1 MRRIA
6 LVTCVLAGCFDN
18 PSVEVDTESL
28 DMPRGTSESVIV
40 SIDGAPVDDLFAVSW
55 IVDDPTIASVTP
67 EWDGK
72 RLRIDAALE
81 GQTTLRVGSHGQVSY
96 IPVRVG
102 PPAIRYLWIE
112 PSTVEGS
119 VGSEIQVK
127 ATGLDTM
134 YQLQDLTHASYWAVR
149 DQRVANLD
157 MAGMML
163 HATGEGHT
171 TLHANFGDLATITDI
186 TISK

>member
-1 MRRIA
+1 MRPIV

-18 PSVEVDTESL
+18 PAVEVDRPSL
-28 DMPRGTSESVIV
+28 DMPRGTSEAVLV
-40 SIDGAPVDDLFAVSW
+40 LIDGAAVDDLFAVSW
-55 IVDDPTIASVTP
+55 SVDDPAIATVTP

-81 GQTTLRVGSHGQVSY
+81 GETTLRVGSHGQIHY

-112 PSTVEGS
+112 PSTVEAS
-119 VGSEIQVK
+119 VGTEVQVK

-134 YQLQDLTHASYWAVR
+134 YQLQDLTHASDWTVR
-149 DQRVANLD
+149 DQSVASLD

-163 HATGEGHT
+163 RATGEGHT
-171 TLHANFGDLATITDI
+171 TLHANFAGLATITDI